1 MIRSVQSPRSNA
13 AARRSWILLVI
24 AGLQVLGG
32 LAWASQANAAPHWER
47 RSPLTPR
54 VDCSLDRELESWS
67 KLQQSLGVHAPEH
80 FGNADD
86 PSTPAHQLR
95 GAWSMLQQ
103 VDLPG
108 LGNAANFVAQ
118 HISSIAL
125 DARMIGGVRAEY
137 RHSSRTLMLA
147 PDFFESVEHGDVAR
161 AATLLHEARHAQ
173 DRRYRHVTCP
183 TSSDMAWLAQ
193 CDLRYTADVADP
205 EAGAWSLEV
214 AFLAQ
219 LAAKNACVGPE
230 QLKQRIEMRLQEVFR
245 SVDSAEFEQLN
256 RQTKGLLRNKKP
268 DDLGNALLGFGRN

>member
-1 MIRSVQSPRSNA
+1 MIMC
-13 AARRSWILLVI
+13 
-24 AGLQVLGG
+24 LQILGG

-47 RSPLTPR
+47 RRPLTPR
-54 VDCSLDRELESWS
+54 VDCSLDQELESWS
-67 KLQQSLGVHAPEH
+67 KLQQILGVHAPEH
-80 FGNADD
+80 FGNAED

-95 GAWSMLQQ
+95 SAWSMLQQ
-103 VDLPG
+103 VELPG

-118 HISSIAL
+118 NISSIAL
-125 DARMIGGVRAEY
+125 DERMIGGVRAEY
-137 RHSSRTLMLA
+137 RHSSRTLLLS
-147 PDFFESVEHGDVAR
+147 PDFFEDAEHGDVAR

-183 TSSDMAWLAQ
+183 TSSNLAWLTQ
-193 CDLRYTADVADP
+193 CDLRFTADVTDA

-219 LAAKNACVGPE
+219 LASGNSCVGPD

-245 SVDSAEFEQLN
+245 SVDSAEFERLN

-268 DDLGNALLGFGRN
+268 RDLGNALLGFGRN